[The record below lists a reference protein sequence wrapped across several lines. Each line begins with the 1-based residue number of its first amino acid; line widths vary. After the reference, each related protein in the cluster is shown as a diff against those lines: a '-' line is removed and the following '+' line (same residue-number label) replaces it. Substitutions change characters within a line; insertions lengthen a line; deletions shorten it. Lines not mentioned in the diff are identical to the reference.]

1 MWGDCWRAGDQE
13 GEVIFFRE
21 GENHILSESEE
32 NNMLEK
38 MIVEVLI
45 KWL

>member
-1 MWGDCWRAGDQE
+1 MIAGGSGDPE

-21 GENHILSESEE
+21 EENHILSESEE
-32 NNMLEK
+32 KNMLEK
-38 MIVEVLI
+38 MIVEVHI

>member
-1 MWGDCWRAGDQE
+1 MIAGGSGDQR

-21 GENHILSESEE
+21 GESHILSESEE
-32 NNMLEK
+32 KNMLEK